1 MHFLIKTKGDTMAL
15 FVLADTHL
23 SITTHKPM
31 DIFGSRWKD
40 HTNRIRQEWET
51 VVTSDDTVV
60 IPGDISWGMNFEEAR
75 QDFHFLDSLPGHKL
89 ISKGNHDYWWA
100 TKSKQ
105 DAFFESEGITT
116 ISHLYNNAYKVGEFM
131 VCGSRG
137 WYYDPKSSP
146 EGADPEKIA
155 AREVI
160 RTELSIKAALAL
172 PEGQEDE
179 LIAFFHF
186 PPVYRDF
193 VCRGIVDLL
202 KQYGITRCYY
212 GHIHGV
218 YDLPASFDFEGITM
232 TMAAADYLNFIPL
245 LVR

>member
-1 MHFLIKTKGDTMAL
+1 MAL
-15 FVLADTHL
+15 YCIADTHL
-23 SITTHKPM
+23 SQSVPKPM
-31 DIFGSRWKD
+31 DVFGHRWAGYTEKL
-40 HTNRIRQEWET
+40 IRGWNA
-51 VVTSDDTVV
+51 VVGEDDTV
-60 IPGDISWGMNFEEAR
+60 ILPGDISWGLSLEEAAADLR
-75 QDFHFLDSLPGHKL
+75 LIHSLNGKK
-89 ISKGNHDYWWA
+89 IIGKGNHDLWWQSE
-100 TKSKQ
+100 KKLKE
-105 DAFFESEGITT
+105 FFAANDIDS
-116 ISHLYNNAYKVGEFM
+116 ISLLHNNAYHLEGKRI
-131 VCGSRG
+131 CGSRG

-160 RTELSIKAALAL
+160 RTELSIKAAFAL

-232 TMAAADYLNFIPL
+232 TMVAADYLHFTPL

>member
-1 MHFLIKTKGDTMAL
+1 MAL
-15 FVLADTHL
+15 YCIADTHL
-23 SITTHKPM
+23 SQSVPKPM
-31 DIFGSRWKD
+31 DVFGPRWAGYTEKL
-40 HTNRIRQEWET
+40 IRGWNA
-51 VVTSDDTVV
+51 VVGEDDTV
-60 IPGDISWGMNFEEAR
+60 ILPGDISWGLSLEEAAADLR
-75 QDFHFLDSLPGHKL
+75 LIHSLNGKK
-89 ISKGNHDYWWA
+89 IIGKGNHDLWWQSE
-100 TKSKQ
+100 KKLKE
-105 DAFFESEGITT
+105 FFAANDIDS
-116 ISHLYNNAYKVGEFM
+116 ISLLHNNAYHLEGKRI
-131 VCGSRG
+131 CGSRG

-160 RTELSIKAALAL
+160 RTELSIKAAFAL

-232 TMAAADYLNFIPL
+232 TMVAADYLHFTPL